1 MTREIIEKLI
11 DKRNKELEAPHIS
24 PIPFEQCKKFIEEN
38 PYKNI
43 NDFLKIDIWRM
54 ISCIFAIKNP
64 ENAIEIKYLI
74 SLIKS
79 FIEEYEVESILT
91 VMKKLEILN
100 NAEVLP
106 IAIDYILAE
115 DLDEEKNILKDLKK
129 SLKEKIEKLKSD
141 SKKMK
146 EIEEE
151 FKDGD
156 SKKSVDDNIKLATDK
171 TFKECT
177 KIVNYLK
184 EEVPQEDIPS
194 IISLAKLFIIDSE
207 TLGETIGIS
216 FFHQGM
222 IEYRDFII
230 ESIEEIEAKEGI
242 KYKKKEKEKTV
253 ISKLKKDLKASDNL
267 DNIKELYDQISKY
280 VHEELNTIRK
290 ERKAANKEIAGY
302 KVTLAALDRAL
313 KQEEIKK
320 PQAIINTATSEEIK
334 KAILKLIYEHNMEYY
349 KRLEEELTEL
359 RKNTKNHYIYLLND
373 YNIQISES
381 DLHKI
386 MINKVSD
393 LKEILN
399 VITMIGI
406 KENIV
411 EIIKNTNVSIT
422 NRIRDL
428 VENNYLSKSYIIK
441 NPDIFTKESKKIDK
455 IENGILIISSY
466 NINPVIFLNNSEILV
481 DNQENLIK
489 NLEILKS
496 YNLLKSIKNTSDFTF
511 LTQTNI
517 ENKIDKFLE
526 LGYERCLV
534 EDISLL
540 NTNNIKR
547 LDILKVLNIADQ
559 SKEELEKVLNSEKFF
574 IRNEDISDYIPNIT
588 KYKEPVK
595 IPSVDLVS
603 FRKTCRTYEIGSNLF
618 SIQKILRLLSTGN
631 DLYTSIFSGVNLTE
645 EEYNDVLKAL
655 NCYETTK

>member
-11 DKRNKELEAPHIS
+11 DKRNKELEEPY
-24 PIPFEQCKKFIEEN
+24 IPPMPFKQCKKFIDEN
-38 PYKNI
+38 PYNNI
-43 NDFLKIDIWRM
+43 KDVLQIDIWEM
-54 ISCIFAIKNP
+54 VNCIFAIENP
-64 ENAIEIKYLI
+64 ETAIESKYLI
-74 SLIKS
+74 SLVKI
-79 FIEEYEVESILT
+79 FIDEYEMNSISRVMNKLSIL
-91 VMKKLEILN
+91 N
-100 NAEVLP
+100 SAEVLP
-106 IAIDYILAE
+106 ITIDYILAE
-115 DLDEEKNILKDLKK
+115 DLDKEKNILKDLKN

-141 SKKMK
+141 PKKMK
-146 EIEEE
+146 ELEEE

-156 SKKSVDDNIKLATDK
+156 SKKTADDYIKLATDQV
-171 TFKECT
+171 FKECRNM
-177 KIVNYLK
+177 INYLK
-184 EEVPQEDIPS
+184 GKVPPEDIPS
-194 IISLAKLFIIDSE
+194 IIALAKLFIIDSK
-207 TLGETIGIS
+207 TICEVLALKIA
-216 FFHQGM
+216 HQKM
-222 IEYRDFII
+222 IDDRKEIIERIEY
-230 ESIEEIEAKEGI
+230 EETKQGI
-242 KYKKKEKEKTV
+242 KCKNKKKEKKFSRV
-253 ISKLKKDLKASDNL
+253 SKRSYNL
-267 DNIKELYDQISKY
+267 DETKELYNKISKY

-290 ERKAANKEIAGY
+290 TRKAANKETAGY

-313 KQEEIKK
+313 KQEEIKN
-320 PQAIINTATSEEIK
+320 PQTIINTATSEKIK
-334 KAILKLIYEHNMEYY
+334 KAILKLIYEHNMKYY

-381 DLHKI
+381 DLNKI

-411 EIIKNTNVSIT
+411 EILKNTNVSIT

-428 VENNYLSKSYIIK
+428 VENNYLSKPYIIK
-441 NPDIFTKESKKIDK
+441 NLDIFTKESKKLDK

-466 NINPVIFLNNSEILV
+466 NINPVIFLNHSEILV

-496 YNLLKSIKNTSDFTF
+496 YNLLKNIKNTSDFTF

-526 LGYERCLV
+526 LGYEKCL
-534 EDISLL
+534 EDDISLL

-547 LDILKVLNIADQ
+547 LDILKILNMADQ

-574 IRNEDISDYIPNIT
+574 IRNDDISDYIPNIT

-603 FRKTCRTYEIGSNLF
+603 FRKTGRTYEIGSNLF